1 MRTFLFALFA
11 VTMTMTA
18 SAQLYVATF
27 DTLSLSQA
35 DTYYVNYNSP
45 MVDVGFNDGIAHFP
59 CVYDTSFGGIWDH
72 GFSYSNMTDS
82 VTSGYTNQYSA
93 KTARGYNSSSQYAVV
108 WCSLY
113 ASAPARIRFMPYA
126 PDTVKGFYITNS
138 TYAYNS
144 MRDGDFSAKKFGGLT
159 GNDPDWFLLT
169 IKAYHNGTLKPDSV
183 DFYLADF
190 RDANNANDYIIKDWR
205 WVDLTSLAPLDS
217 LEFTMNSSDT
227 AGGFGV
233 NTPTYFCMDN
243 FTFVTNPIG
252 VKHLPAAALAA
263 KIYPNPATDYLYI
276 ELADNSVNRVYV
288 YDAAGKLVTGAAVN
302 GKTIKINT
310 ATLPR
315 GLYFLEL
322 KGDKKTAST
331 RFVKQ

>member
-11 VTMTMTA
+11 VAMNMTA

-27 DTLSLSQA
+27 DTLSFSQA

-82 VTSGYTNQYSA
+82 ITSGYLNQYSA
-93 KTARGYNSSSQYAVV
+93 KTAKGYNNSSQYAVA

-113 ASAPARIRFMPYA
+113 GSAPARIRFTPYA

-144 MRDGDFSAKKFGGLT
+144 MRDGDFSAKKFGGIT

-183 DFYLADF
+183 NFYLADF
-190 RDANNANDYIIKDWR
+190 RDAVNTNDYIVKDWR
-205 WVDLTSLAPLDS
+205 WVNLTSLAPLDS

-243 FTFVTNPIG
+243 FTFVNNPIN
-252 VKHLPAAALAA
+252 VKQVPANTLAA
-263 KIYPNPATDYLYI
+263 KVYPNPAADILFV
-276 ELADNSVNRVYV
+276 ELADNAVTQVNV
-288 YDAAGKLVTGAAVN
+288 YDAAGKLIMTNEVN
-302 GKTIKINT
+302 DKTIKINT
-310 ATLPR
+310 ATLHS

-322 KGDKKTAST
+322 KGDNKTAST